1 MQAATR
7 TASAPLAAAVS
18 GTVFAT
24 LMKSVPH
31 ALLAVM
37 SVVGILLAELSAVPA
52 IRLFLAGVVPLVLMA
67 VVFGP
72 RVAARAGCILMVAI
86 PALALR
92 NVAVASSLAEIN
104 TRLELLSHGQRGLI
118 LFTSCLGV
126 WLGLLPSTVLS
137 LRLRIVTMALFQTTL
152 LFSELLFA
160 ARAGDL
166 CMAVMMMQYAQF
178 PCCASFLTV
187 LAVVHWAQP
196 LFAPPQPSSVV

>member
-1 MQAATR
+1 MN
-7 TASAPLAAAVS
+7 P
-18 GTVFAT
+18 
-24 LMKSVPH
+24 VPH

-52 IRLFLAGVVPLVLMA
+52 FRLFLAGVIPLVLMA

-86 PALALR
+86 PAQALR

-104 TRLELLSHGQRGLI
+104 TRLELLSHGRGGLI

-126 WLGLLPSTVLS
+126 WLGLLPSTVIS

-152 LFSELLFA
+152 LFSELLFV

-166 CMAVMMMQYAQF
+166 CMAAMLMQYAQF
-178 PCCASFLTV
+178 PCCASFFTV
-187 LAVVHWAQP
+187 LAVVHWAQQM
-196 LFAPPQPSSVV
+196 FAPPQPSSVV